1 MLITFLDD
9 SVPFDGNSGVER
21 ALGGSE
27 KGLVALATA
36 LCRRG
41 HTVRVFNRCTSASV
55 VDGVSWQPI
64 ETCEAA
70 YSDWLIA
77 NRKPTLLSHVPNAD
91 RVGLWVTGHGGYLE
105 SPGPLKAMKSRK
117 PTLFLQVLAQ
127 SVTVPH
133 SLQVSAAEVVPPA
146 TLDCYRNAGA
156 MVTASP
162 KRAVVTTHPKNGL
175 NWLLGLWY
183 KKISMH
189 VPDAELHIY
198 SALLSRGPE
207 FDVPSEEVAAIFR
220 LMAESNNS
228 TVKIFEPVPDIQM
241 AEVYR
246 RARAHVY
253 PGNDRDLVC
262 GTLAD
267 SQAVGVPAV
276 ARGVGGVR
284 ERILN
289 GRSGFVASDD
299 GAFRDRVIE
308 LIKDDEV
315 FGEVS
320 KVAKSQQAKRSWD
333 NVASDLE
340 RIFS

>member
-9 SVPFDGNSGVER
+9 SVCFDGNSGIER

-91 RVGLWVTGHGGYLE
+91 KIGLWVGGHAGYLGK
-105 SPGPLKAMKSRK
+105 PGPFKAMKLRK
-117 PTLFLQVLAQ
+117 PTLLLQVLAQ

-162 KRAVVTTHPKNGL
+162 KRVVVTTHPKNGL
-175 NWLLGLWY
+175 KWLLGLWY
-183 KKISMH
+183 KQISMH
-189 VPDAELHIY
+189 VPDAEIHIY
-198 SALLSRGPE
+198 SELLSRDSE
-207 FDVPSEEVAAIFR
+207 IDMPSEEVAAILR
-220 LMAESNNS
+220 LMGESNTS
-228 TVKIFEPVPDIQM
+228 SAKIFEPVPDVQM
-241 AEVYR
+241 VEAYR

-253 PGNDRDLVC
+253 PGDDRDLVC
-262 GTLAD
+262 STLAD

-276 ARGVGGVR
+276 ARDLGGAR

-289 GRSGFVASDD
+289 GKSGFLASDD
-299 GAFRDRVIE
+299 GAFRDRLIE
-308 LIKDDEV
+308 LIQDDEV
-315 FGEVS
+315 FWKAN

-333 NVASDLE
+333 DVASDLE
-340 RIFS
+340 QIFS

>member
-9 SVPFDGNSGVER
+9 SVSFDGNSGAER
-21 ALGGSE
+21 ALGGAE

-70 YSDWLIA
+70 HSDWLIA
-77 NRKPTLLSHVPNAD
+77 NRKPTLFSHVPNAD
-91 RVGLWVTGHGGYLE
+91 KIGLWVGGHAGYLE
-105 SPGPLKAMKSRK
+105 KPSPLKAMKSRK
-117 PTLFLQVLAQ
+117 PTLLLQVLAQ

-146 TLDCYRNAGA
+146 TLDCYRNAGP
-156 MVTASP
+156 MVAADP
-162 KRAVVTTHPKNGL
+162 KRVVVTTHPKNGL

-183 KKISMH
+183 DQISLH

-198 SALLSRGPE
+198 STLLSRDSE
-207 FDVPSEEVAAIFR
+207 IDVPSDEVATIWR
-220 LMAESNNS
+220 LMAESDNT
-228 TVKIFEPVPDIQM
+228 TVKIFEPVPDSQM
-241 AEVYR
+241 VEVYR
-246 RARAHVY
+246 RTRAHIY
-253 PGNDRDLVC
+253 PGDDRDLVC
-262 GTLAD
+262 STLAD

-276 ARGVGGVR
+276 ARDVGGAR

-289 GRSGFVASDD
+289 GRSGFLASDD

-315 FGEVS
+315 FFTAN

-333 NVASDLE
+333 DVASDLE